1 MKKILLVA
9 PTEGN
14 GGIQSWT
21 RKYIKDF
28 NYSDY
33 SITHINV
40 SQRRS
45 TIERSSYILRAIDG
59 LLDLISVYKKVYQT
73 LKNEHFDVFHTTT
86 SGDIGTLR
94 DFMLCRLCKRHK
106 IKTILHCRYGCIP
119 EDFIKKNLLG
129 FLLRKTMR
137 SFDNV
142 WVLDSKSLTALKADH
157 ALEETVKLV
166 PNPIRVPLVCNLE
179 PKDYTKVAFIG
190 NMYKTKGI
198 MELVDAV
205 SKLDNV
211 TLHIVGPNYNNSE
224 EHIRQ
229 EYESLIDKRIHI
241 HGKLPN
247 DKAIRILEDIDILA
261 LPTYYPWEAFPIS
274 ILEATSRGK
283 MVISTHRA
291 AIPDM
296 LTDTDGKRC
305 GCIVDEKS
313 PAQIADAIKWCQNN
327 KIEADNMCRKAYE
340 KTKKSYDTS
349 IIYKLY
355 HELYDQLTSG
365 L

>member
-9 PTEGN
+9 PIAGN
-14 GGIQSWT
+14 GGIQSWA
-21 RKYIKDF
+21 REYIKDF
-28 NYSDY
+28 NNHVYV
-33 SITHINV
+33 ITHINA

-45 TIERSSYILRAIDG
+45 TIKRNNFLLRAYDG
-59 LLDLISVYKKVYQT
+59 LLDLISTYNNVRKAIRKE
-73 LKNEHFDVFHTTT
+73 NFDIVHATT
-86 SGDIGTLR
+86 SGNIGTLR
-94 DFMLCRLCKRHK
+94 DFMLCRLCKQNR
-106 IKTILHCRYGCIP
+106 IKTILHCHYGCIS
-119 EDFIKKNLLG
+119 EDFVKKNIWG

-137 SFDNV
+137 LFDNV
-142 WVLDSKSLTALKADH
+142 WVLDSKSLTALKADPT
-157 ALEETVKLV
+157 LTDTIKLV
-166 PNPIRVPLVCNLE
+166 PNPIRVPLSCNLE

-198 MELVDAV
+198 IELVEAA
-205 SKLDNV
+205 SKLDNII
-211 TLHIVGPNYNNSE
+211 LHIIGPDYDNSE
-224 EHIRQ
+224 NYIRHK
-229 EYESLIDKRIHI
+229 YNHLIGKRILMY
-241 HGKLPN
+241 GKLPN
-247 DKAIRILEDIDILA
+247 DKAIEILDGIDILA

-283 MVISTHRA
+283 MVISTNRA
-291 AIPDM
+291 AIPDI

-313 PAQIADAIKWCQNN
+313 SAQIADAIKWCQNN
-327 KIEADNMCRKAYE
+327 KIEADNMCHKAYE
-340 KTKKSYDTS
+340 KTKNSYDTS